1 MSAAAVSAA
10 AVLSAAAVSAAAE
23 AEATAEAAEAAAAVA
38 TALAAWWRRGG
49 LAGPVPP
56 ATAESWAAPSA
67 SEWCTNFGMHARAL
81 TEWPVVRHV

>member
-38 TALAAWWRRGG
+38 TALAAWWQRGG

-81 TEWPVVRHV
+81 TGWPVVRHV